1 MVATGDIVAEFAS
14 RGLIHDSTDRAEL
27 SSRSVSKM
35 LTAYVGFDPTADS
48 LHVGHL
54 LGQIALRRMQLMGH
68 RPVVLAGGATGMVGD
83 PSGRSEERNLL
94 DTETLRHN
102 VACVKNQ
109 LERILDF
116 SAGGNAAVLVDNAD
130 WTSEMSYLEFLRD
143 VGKHVTVNQMVA
155 KDSVKSRMTDGN
167 GLSYTEFSYMLLQ
180 ANDFRHLCEHFDCEM
195 QLGGSDQWGNIT
207 VGIDL
212 IRKTLGRPAYG
223 LTWPLVTKADGTKFG
238 KTAEG
243 AVWLDANRT
252 SAYQFRQFW
261 MQVSDLDIEM
271 FLPQFS
277 LRSMIEVVGVL
288 AEQRERPESRVAQ
301 RALAR
306 EMTEMVHGV
315 EAAEAAEQA
324 ADVLFGANPVS
335 ASLGALQLIAS
346 EVPSTTMGTATLHD
360 AVGVLVTTGLASSNS
375 EARRLLA
382 QRSVR
387 ANGEQLDEHAKM
399 DRIALLHGR
408 WMLLRKGKTGYH
420 LLDFLGD

>member
-1 MVATGDIVAEFAS
+1 
-14 RGLIHDSTDRAEL
+14 
-27 SSRSVSKM
+27 M

-54 LGQIALRRMQLMGH
+54 LGQIALRRLQLLGH
-68 RPVVLAGGATGMVGD
+68 RPLVLAGGATGMVGD

-94 DTETLRHN
+94 DAEALRHN
-102 VACVKNQ
+102 VTCVKTQ

-116 SAGGNAAVLVDNAD
+116 SPGSNGALLVDNAD
-130 WTSEMSYLEFLRD
+130 WTADVGYLDFLRT
-143 VGKHVTVNQMVA
+143 VGKYVTVNQMIA
-155 KDSVKSRMTDGN
+155 KDSVKSRMADGN

-180 ANDFRHLCEHFDCEM
+180 ANDFRHLCEHVGCEM

-212 IRKTLGRPAYG
+212 IRKTLGRSAYG
-223 LTWPLVTKADGTKFG
+223 LTWPLVTKSDGTKFG
-238 KTAEG
+238 KTASG
-243 AVWLDANRT
+243 AVWLDSKRT

-277 LRSMIEVVGVL
+277 LRPMTEIVGIL

-306 EMTEMVHGV
+306 EMTEMVHGHQD
-315 EAAEAAEQA
+315 ADAAEQA

-335 ASLGALQLIAS
+335 ASLGALELIAK
-346 EVPSTTMGTATLHD
+346 EVASTSMGRATLHD
-360 AVGVLVTTGLASSNS
+360 LVGVLVTSGLASSNS

-387 ANGEQLDEHAKM
+387 ANGEQLDEHAKL
-399 DRIALLHGR
+399 DRIDLLHGR
-408 WMLLRKGKTGYH
+408 WMLLRKGKTAYH
-420 LLDFLGD
+420 LLDFVG

>member
-1 MVATGDIVAEFAS
+1 
-14 RGLIHDSTDRAEL
+14 
-27 SSRSVSKM
+27 
-35 LTAYVGFDPTADS
+35 
-48 LHVGHL
+48 
-54 LGQIALRRMQLMGH
+54 
-68 RPVVLAGGATGMVGD
+68 
-83 PSGRSEERNLL
+83 
-94 DTETLRHN
+94 
-102 VACVKNQ
+102 
-109 LERILDF
+109 LDF

-277 LRSMIEVVGVL
+277 LRPMIEVVGVL

>member
-1 MVATGDIVAEFAS
+1 M
-14 RGLIHDSTDRAEL
+14 
-27 SSRSVSKM
+27 
-35 LTAYVGFDPTADS
+35 TAYVGFDPTADS

-54 LGQIALRRMQLMGH
+54 LGQIALRRLQLLGH
-68 RPVVLAGGATGMVGD
+68 RPLVLAGGATGMVGD

-94 DTETLRHN
+94 DVDTLRHN
-102 VACVKNQ
+102 VERIKSQ

-116 SAGGNAAVLVDNAD
+116 SSGSTGAILVDNAD
-130 WTSEMSYLEFLRD
+130 WTAGVSFLNFLRD
-143 VGKHVTVNQMVA
+143 VGKYVTVNQMVA
-155 KDSVKSRMTDGN
+155 KDSVKSRMSDGN

-180 ANDFRHLCEHFDCEM
+180 ANDFRHLCEHYDCEM

-212 IRKTLGRPAYG
+212 IRKALGRSAHG
-223 LTWPLVTKADGTKFG
+223 LTWPLVTKSDGTKFG
-238 KTAEG
+238 KTASG
-243 AVWLDANRT
+243 AVWLDSQRT

-261 MQVSDLDIEM
+261 MQVSDLDIER

-277 LRSMIEVVGVL
+277 LRPMTELVGIL

-306 EMTEMVHGV
+306 EMTEMVHGAD
-315 EAAEAAEQA
+315 AAEAAEQA

-335 ASLGALQLIAS
+335 ASLHALQLIAD
-346 EVPSTTMGTATLHD
+346 EVPSTTMGRATLHD
-360 AVGVLVTTGLASSNS
+360 AVGVLVTTSLASSNS

-399 DRIALLHGR
+399 DRIPLLHGR
-408 WMLLRKGKTGYH
+408 WLLLRKGKTAYH
-420 LLDFLGD
+420 LLDFAG

>member
-1 MVATGDIVAEFAS
+1 MASTGDIVAEFVS
-14 RGLIHDSTDRAEL
+14 RGLLHDSTDRAEL
-27 SSRSVSKM
+27 SVRSSGAM

-54 LGQIALRRMQLMGH
+54 LGQIALRRLQLLGH
-68 RPVVLAGGATGMVGD
+68 RPLVLAGGATGMVGD

-94 DTETLRHN
+94 DAEALRHN
-102 VACVKNQ
+102 VTCVKTQ

-116 SAGGNAAVLVDNAD
+116 SPGSNGALLVDNAD
-130 WTSEMSYLEFLRD
+130 WTADVGYLDFLRT
-143 VGKHVTVNQMVA
+143 VGKYVTVNQMIA
-155 KDSVKSRMTDGN
+155 KDSVKSRMADGN

-180 ANDFRHLCEHFDCEM
+180 ANDFRHLCEHVGCEM

-212 IRKTLGRPAYG
+212 IRKTLGRSAYG
-223 LTWPLVTKADGTKFG
+223 LTWPLVTKSDGTKFG
-238 KTAEG
+238 KTASG
-243 AVWLDANRT
+243 AVWLDSKRT

-277 LRSMIEVVGVL
+277 LRPMTEIVGIL

-306 EMTEMVHGV
+306 EMTEMVHGHQD
-315 EAAEAAEQA
+315 ADAAEQA

-335 ASLGALQLIAS
+335 ASLGALELIAK
-346 EVPSTTMGTATLHD
+346 EVASTSMGRATLHD
-360 AVGVLVTTGLASSNS
+360 LVGVLVTSGLASSNS

-387 ANGEQLDEHAKM
+387 ANGEQLDEHVKL
-399 DRIALLHGR
+399 DRIDLLHGR
-408 WMLLRKGKTGYH
+408 WMLLRRGKTAYH
-420 LLDFLGD
+420 LLDFVG